1 MYYSDELVE
10 EIREKNDIVSVVG
23 EYVKLTRKGGS
34 YFGLCPFHTEKTG
47 SFSVSPQ
54 KQMYYCFGC
63 HKGGNVFSF
72 LMDYENYTFP
82 EAVKALGERAGVELP
97 EIEYSESSKQQ
108 KDEKTKMLEMYKHA
122 ATFYYR
128 MLRTPQGKTGCEYLR
143 KRQLTEDTIKH
154 FGLGYSTKFG
164 KDLYHYLK
172 EKGFSDEMM
181 IEGALVSYSEK
192 AGTYDRFWNRVMFPI
207 MDANHKVIGF
217 GGRVMGD
224 GEPKY
229 LNSPETKIFDKSR
242 NLYGLNFARTSRKDR
257 MIICEGY
264 MDVIALHQAGFTE
277 AVASLGTAL
286 TENQCR
292 LLARYTKKVLLTYD
306 SDAAGTN
313 AALRAIPMLKE
324 AGLSVSVIN
333 MKPYKDPDEFIKALG
348 AEAFEERINQAVNSF
363 LFEIE
368 VIERRYD
375 FKDPESKTA
384 FFKETAKKLLTF
396 TEEIERNTYVEAVAD
411 RYHLPYEKLKKMVDT
426 MGESAAMMPKREV
439 PRSGIRKQ
447 PKEDG
452 VTKAQKLLITWMI
465 SDDRMYEEIEKH
477 VEVRDFTNDLYR
489 TVVEML
495 HEQKAQGRIK
505 PAEIISHFAE
515 SENQGE
521 IASLFHAELK
531 QIEKKEELEKALTET
546 IMKVKENSFNIQIE
560 EMDKNDIA
568 AWQKILQEKSRLQK
582 LHISL

>member
-1 MYYSDELVE
+1 MYYPDELVE

-34 YFGLCPFHTEKTG
+34 YFGLCPFHNEKTG
-47 SFSVSPQ
+47 SFSVSPA

-82 EAVKALGERAGVELP
+82 EAVKVLGERVGVELP
-97 EIEYSESSKQQ
+97 EAEYSERDRQQ

-128 MLRTPQGKTGCEYLR
+128 MLRTEYGKVGYQYLK
-143 KRQLTEDTIKH
+143 KRELTDETMKK

-164 KDLYHYLK
+164 KDLYLYLK
-172 EKGFSDEMM
+172 KQGFSDQMM
-181 IEGALVSYSEK
+181 IEGGLVSYSEK

-207 MDANHKVIGF
+207 MDANHRVIGF
-217 GGRVMGD
+217 GGRVMGE

-242 NLYGLNFARTSRKDR
+242 NLYGLNFARASRKDH

-264 MDVIALHQAGFTE
+264 MDVIALHQAGFTQ

-348 AEAFEERINQAVNSF
+348 PEGFQERINQAVNSF

-368 VIERRYD
+368 VMEQRYD

-384 FFKETAKKLLTF
+384 FFQAIAKKLLEF
-396 TEEIERNTYVEAVAD
+396 SEEIERSTYVEAVAE

-426 MGESAAMMPKREV
+426 YGEKADRMPVREK
-439 PRSGIRKQ
+439 PRSGIRKL

-452 VTKAQKLLITWMI
+452 ITKAQKLLITWMI
-465 SDDRMYEEIEKH
+465 SDDRLFEVIKKN
-477 VEVRDFTNDLYR
+477 VELWDFTNELYR

-495 HEQKAQGRIK
+495 YQQKEQGTIK
-505 PAEIISHFAE
+505 PAEIISHFAD

-531 QIEKKEELEKALTET
+531 QVEKKEELEKALKET
-546 IMKVKENSFNIQIE
+546 IIKVKEHSYQVQID
-560 EMDKNDIA
+560 EMDKNDMA
-568 AWQKILQEKSRLQK
+568 AWQKILQEKSKLQR

>member
-34 YFGLCPFHTEKTG
+34 YFGLCPFHNEKTG
-47 SFSVSPQ
+47 SFAVSPQ
-54 KQMYYCFGC
+54 KQIYYCFGC

-82 EAVKALGERAGVELP
+82 EAVKVLGERVGVELP
-97 EIEYSESSKQQ
+97 EIEYSESAKQQ
-108 KDEKTKMLEMYKHA
+108 KDEKTKMLEMYKYA

-128 MLRTPQGKTGCEYLR
+128 MLRTKTGETGYQYLR
-143 KRQLTEDTIKH
+143 KRGLTDETLKR

-164 KDLYHYLK
+164 KDLYNYLK
-172 EKGFSDEMM
+172 KQGFSDQMM
-181 IEGALVSYSEK
+181 IEGGLVSYSEK

-217 GGRVMGD
+217 GGRVMGE

-242 NLYGLNFARTSRKDR
+242 NLYGLNYARASRKDHL
-257 MIICEGY
+257 IICEGY

-292 LLARYTKKVLLTYD
+292 LLSRYTKKILLTYD

-348 AEAFEERINQAVNSF
+348 AEAFQERINQAVNSF

-368 VIERRYD
+368 VIEKRYD

-384 FFKETAKKLLTF
+384 FFKAAAGKLLEF
-396 TEEIERNTYVEAVAD
+396 TEEIERNTYVEAVAE

-426 MGESAAMMPKREV
+426 MGEAAAMMPVRER
-439 PRSGIRKQ
+439 PRSGIRRQ
-447 PKEDG
+447 QKEDG
-452 VTKAQKLLITWMI
+452 ITKAQKLLITWMI
-465 SDDRMYEEIEKH
+465 SDDRLFEEITKW
-477 VEVRDFTNDLYR
+477 VTKDDFTNELYR

-495 HEQKAQGRIK
+495 YQQRAQGKIK
-505 PAEIISHFAE
+505 PAEIMSHFAD
-515 SENQGE
+515 SEQQGE
-521 IASLFHAELK
+521 VASLFHAELK

-546 IMKVKENSFNIQIE
+546 IIKVKEHSYHVQIE
-560 EMDKNDIA
+560 EMDKNDII
-568 AWQKILQEKSRLQK
+568 AWQKILQEKSKLQK

>member
-34 YFGLCPFHTEKTG
+34 YFGLCPFHNEKTG
-47 SFSVSPQ
+47 SFSVSPG

-82 EAVKALGERAGVELP
+82 EAVKALGERVGVELP
-97 EIEYSESSKQQ
+97 EIEYSESAKQQ
-108 KDEKTKMLEMYKHA
+108 KDEKTKMLEMYKYA
-122 ATFYYR
+122 ATFYYK
-128 MLRTPQGKTGCEYLR
+128 MLRTQNGQIGYQYLR
-143 KRQLTEDTIKH
+143 KRELTDETIKR

-164 KDLYHYLK
+164 KDLYNYLK
-172 EKGFSDEMM
+172 KQGFSDQMM
-181 IEGALVSYSEK
+181 IEGGLVSYSEK
-192 AGTYDRFWNRVMFPI
+192 SGVYDRFWNRVMFPI
-207 MDANHKVIGF
+207 MDVNHKVIGF
-217 GGRVMGD
+217 GGRVMGE

-242 NLYGLNFARTSRKDR
+242 NLYGLNFARASRKDNL
-257 MIICEGY
+257 IICEGY
-264 MDVIALHQAGFTE
+264 MDVIALHQAGFTQ

-292 LLARYTKKVLLTYD
+292 LLSRYTKKVLLTYD

-313 AALRAIPMLKE
+313 AAMRAIPMLKE

-348 AEAFEERINQAVNSF
+348 AEGFQERINQAVNSF

-368 VIERRYD
+368 VIEKRYD

-384 FFKETAKKLLTF
+384 FFKAAARKLLEF
-396 TEEIERNTYVEAVAD
+396 TEEIERNTYVEAVAE

-426 MGESAAMMPKREV
+426 MGETASMMPVREK
-439 PRSGIRKQ
+439 PRSGIQKPQ
-447 PKEDG
+447 KEDG
-452 VTKAQKLLITWMI
+452 ITKAQKLLITWMI
-465 SDDRMYEEIEKH
+465 SDDRLFEEISKW
-477 VEVRDFTNDLYR
+477 VKMNDFTNELYR

-495 HEQKAQGRIK
+495 YQQKAQGKVK
-505 PAEIISHFAE
+505 PAEIMSHFAD
-515 SENQGE
+515 SEQQGE
-521 IASLFHAELK
+521 VASLFHTELK

-546 IMKVKENSFNIQIE
+546 IIKVKEHSYNVQIE

-568 AWQKILQEKSRLQK
+568 AWQKILQEKSKLQK

>member
-34 YFGLCPFHTEKTG
+34 YFGLCPFHNEKTG

-82 EAVKALGERAGVELP
+82 EAVKVLGERVGVELP
-97 EIEYSESSKQQ
+97 EIEYSESAKQQ
-108 KDEKTKMLEMYKHA
+108 KDEKTRMLEMYKHA
-122 ATFYYR
+122 ATFYYK
-128 MLRTPQGKTGCEYLR
+128 MLRTQHGQIGYQYLR
-143 KRQLTEDTIKH
+143 KRGLSDETIKH

-172 EKGFSDEMM
+172 KQGFSDQMM
-181 IEGALVSYSEK
+181 IEGGLVSYSEK

-242 NLYGLNFARTSRKDR
+242 NLYGLNFARASRKDN

-264 MDVIALHQAGFTE
+264 MDVIALHQAGFTQ

-292 LLARYTKKVLLTYD
+292 LLVRYTKKVLLTYD
-306 SDAAGTN
+306 SDNAGTN
-313 AALRAIPMLKE
+313 AALRAIPMLKA
-324 AGLSVSVIN
+324 AGLSVAVIN

-384 FFKETAKKLLTF
+384 FFKATAKKLLEF
-396 TEEIERNTYVEAVAD
+396 TEEIERNTYVEAVAE

-426 MGESAAMMPKREV
+426 MGESVSQMPVREK
-439 PRSGIRKQ
+439 PRSGIRKKQ
-447 PKEDG
+447 KEDG
-452 VTKAQKLLITWMI
+452 ITKAQKLLITWMI
-465 SDDRMYEEIEKH
+465 SDDILYDEINKH
-477 VEVRDFTNDLYR
+477 VELRDFTNELYR

-495 HEQKAQGRIK
+495 HQQKVQGKIK
-505 PAEIISHFAE
+505 PAEIMSHFAD
-515 SENQGE
+515 SDSQGE
-521 IASLFHAELK
+521 VASLFHTELK

-546 IMKVKENSFNIQIE
+546 IIKVKEHSYNAQID
-560 EMDKNDIA
+560 EMDKNDML
-568 AWQKILQEKSRLQK
+568 AWQRILQEKSKLQK

>member
-1 MYYSDELVE
+1 
-10 EIREKNDIVSVVG
+10 
-23 EYVKLTRKGGS
+23 
-34 YFGLCPFHTEKTG
+34 
-47 SFSVSPQ
+47 
-54 KQMYYCFGC
+54 
-63 HKGGNVFSF
+63 
-72 LMDYENYTFP
+72 
-82 EAVKALGERAGVELP
+82 
-97 EIEYSESSKQQ
+97 
-108 KDEKTKMLEMYKHA
+108 
-122 ATFYYR
+122 
-128 MLRTPQGKTGCEYLR
+128 
-143 KRQLTEDTIKH
+143 
-154 FGLGYSTKFG
+154 
-164 KDLYHYLK
+164 
-172 EKGFSDEMM
+172 MM
-181 IEGALVSYSEK
+181 IDGGLVSYSEK

-217 GGRVMGD
+217 GGRVMGE

-242 NLYGLNFARTSRKDR
+242 NLYGLNFARASRKDN

-264 MDVIALHQAGFTE
+264 MDVIALHQAGFTQ

-292 LLARYTKKVLLTYD
+292 LIARYTKKVLLTYD

-384 FFKETAKKLLTF
+384 FFKATAKKLLEF

-426 MGESAAMMPKREV
+426 MGEAAGSMPVREK
-439 PRSGIRKQ
+439 PRSGIQKKQ
-447 PKEDG
+447 KEDG
-452 VTKAQKLLITWMI
+452 ITKAQKLLITWMI
-465 SDDRMYEEIEKH
+465 SDDRLFDEISKH
-477 VEVRDFTNDLYR
+477 VELRDFTNELYR

-495 HEQKAQGRIK
+495 YQQKTQGKIK
-505 PAEIISHFAE
+505 PAEIMSHFAD

-521 IASLFHAELK
+521 VASLFHTELK

-546 IMKVKENSFNIQIE
+546 VIKVKEHSYNVQID
-560 EMDKNDIA
+560 EMDKNDMI
-568 AWQKILQEKSRLQK
+568 AWQKILQEKSKLQR

>member
-1 MYYSDELVE
+1 MYYPDELVE

-34 YFGLCPFHTEKTG
+34 YFGLCPFHNEKTG

-82 EAVKALGERAGVELP
+82 EAVKVLGERVGVDLP
-97 EIEYSESSKQQ
+97 EIEYSDAEKQK
-108 KDEKTKMLEMYKHA
+108 KDEKTRMLEMYKQA
-122 ATFYYR
+122 ATFYFK
-128 MLRTPQGKTGCEYLR
+128 MLRSRQGQTGYQYLQ
-143 KRQLTEDTIKH
+143 KRGLSDETIKR

-164 KDLYHYLK
+164 KDLYNYLK
-172 EKGFSDEMM
+172 QQGFSDQMM
-181 IEGALVSYSEK
+181 IEGGLVSYSEK
-192 AGTYDRFWNRVMFPI
+192 AGSYDRFWNRVMFPI

-217 GGRVMGD
+217 GGRVMGE

-242 NLYGLNFARTSRKDR
+242 NLYGLNYARASRKDH

-264 MDVIALHQAGFTE
+264 MDVIALHQAGFSQ

-348 AEAFEERINQAVNSF
+348 PEAFEERINQAVNSF

-368 VIERRYD
+368 VIERSYD
-375 FKDPESKTA
+375 FKNPESKTA
-384 FFKETAKKLLTF
+384 FFKATAKKLLEF
-396 TEEIERNTYVEAVAD
+396 TEEIERNAYVEAVAE

-426 MGESAAMMPKREV
+426 MGEAASFQPVREK
-439 PRSGIRKQ
+439 PRSGVKKP

-452 VTKAQKLLITWMI
+452 ITKAQKLLITWMI
-465 SDDRMYEEIEKH
+465 SDDTLYDEISKH
-477 VEVRDFTNDLYR
+477 VELRDFTNELYR

-495 HEQKAQGRIK
+495 HQQKAQGKIK
-505 PAEIISHFAE
+505 PAEIMSHFAD

-521 IASLFHAELK
+521 VASLFHTELK
-531 QIEKKEELEKALTET
+531 QIEKKEELEKAVTET
-546 IMKVKENSFNIQIE
+546 VIKVKEHSYNVQID
-560 EMDKNDIA
+560 EMDKNDLMS
-568 AWQKILQEKSRLQK
+568 WQKILQEKSKLQR

>member
-34 YFGLCPFHTEKTG
+34 YFGLCPFHNEKTG

-82 EAVKALGERAGVELP
+82 EAVKVLGERVGVELP
-97 EIEYSESSKQQ
+97 EIEYSESAKQQ
-108 KDEKTKMLEMYKHA
+108 KDEKTKMLEMYKYA

-128 MLRTPQGKTGCEYLR
+128 MLRTKTGETGYQYLR
-143 KRQLTEDTIKH
+143 KRGLTDETLKR

-164 KDLYHYLK
+164 KDLYNYLK
-172 EKGFSDEMM
+172 KQGFSDQMM
-181 IEGALVSYSEK
+181 IEGGLVSYSEK

-217 GGRVMGD
+217 GGRVMGE

-242 NLYGLNFARTSRKDR
+242 NLYGLNYARASRKDHL
-257 MIICEGY
+257 IICEGY
-264 MDVIALHQAGFTE
+264 MDVIALHQAGFTQ

-292 LLARYTKKVLLTYD
+292 LLSRYTKKILLTYD

-348 AEAFEERINQAVNSF
+348 AEKFQERINQAVNSF

-368 VIERRYD
+368 VIEKRYD

-384 FFKETAKKLLTF
+384 FFKAAAGKLLEF
-396 TEEIERNTYVEAVAD
+396 TEEIERNTYVEAVAE

-426 MGESAAMMPKREV
+426 MGEAAVMMPVREK
-439 PRSGIRKQ
+439 PRSGVRRQ
-447 PKEDG
+447 QKEDG
-452 VTKAQKLLITWMI
+452 ITKAQKLLITWMI
-465 SDDRMYEEIEKH
+465 SDDRLFEEIAKW
-477 VEVRDFTNDLYR
+477 VTKDDFTNELYR

-495 HEQKAQGRIK
+495 YQQRAQGKIK
-505 PAEIISHFAE
+505 PAEIMSHFAD
-515 SENQGE
+515 SEQQGE
-521 IASLFHAELK
+521 VASLFHAELK

-546 IMKVKENSFNIQIE
+546 IIKVKEHSYHVQIE
-560 EMDKNDIA
+560 EMDKNDII
-568 AWQKILQEKSRLQK
+568 AWQKILQEKSKLQK

>member
-1 MYYSDELVE
+1 MYYPDELVE

-34 YFGLCPFHTEKTG
+34 YFGLCPFHNEKTG

-82 EAVKALGERAGVELP
+82 EAVKVLGERVGVELP
-97 EIEYSESSKQQ
+97 EIEYSESAKQQ

-128 MLRTPQGKTGCEYLR
+128 MLRTEQGKIGYQYLR
-143 KRQLTEDTIKH
+143 KRELSDETIKR

-164 KDLYHYLK
+164 KDLYNHLK
-172 EKGFSDEMM
+172 KLGFSDQMM
-181 IEGALVSYSEK
+181 IEGGLISHSEK
-192 AGTYDRFWNRVMFPI
+192 AGAYDRFWNRVMFPI

-217 GGRVMGD
+217 GGRVMGE

-242 NLYGLNFARTSRKDR
+242 NLYGLNYARASRKDNI
-257 MIICEGY
+257 IICEGY
-264 MDVIALHQAGFTE
+264 MDVIALHQAGFTQ

-292 LLARYTKKVLLTYD
+292 LLSRYTKKVLLTYD
-306 SDAAGTN
+306 SDTAGTN

-324 AGLSVSVIN
+324 AGLSVAVIN
-333 MKPYKDPDEFIKALG
+333 MKPYKDPDEFIKAMG

-384 FFKETAKKLLTF
+384 FFKATAKKLLEF
-396 TEEIERNTYVEAVAD
+396 TEEIERNAYVEAVAE

-426 MGESAAMMPKREV
+426 MGESENFKPVREK
-439 PRSGIRKQ
+439 PRSGIQKK

-452 VTKAQKLLITWMI
+452 ITKAQKLLITWMI
-465 SDDRMYEEIEKH
+465 SDDRLYEQISKH
-477 VEVRDFTNDLYR
+477 VELRDFTNELYR

-495 HEQKAQGRIK
+495 HQQKAQGPLK
-505 PAEIISHFAE
+505 PAEIMSHFAD
-515 SENQGE
+515 SEHQGE
-521 IASLFHAELK
+521 VASLFHTELK

-546 IMKVKENSFNIQIE
+546 IIKVKEHSYNVQIE
-560 EMDKNDIA
+560 EMDKNDIL
-568 AWQKILQEKSRLQK
+568 AWQKILQEKSKLQR

>member
-82 EAVKALGERAGVELP
+82 EAVKVLGERVGVELP
-97 EIEYSESSKQQ
+97 EIEYSESARQQ

-128 MLRTPQGKTGCEYLR
+128 MLRTPQGQIGYDYLR

-164 KDLYHYLK
+164 KDLYQYLK
-172 EKGFSDEMM
+172 KQGFSDEMM
-181 IEGALVSYSEK
+181 IEGGLISYSER

-217 GGRVMGD
+217 GGRVMGE

-242 NLYGLNFARTSRKDR
+242 NLYGLNFARASRKDR

-306 SDAAGTN
+306 SDTAGTN

-333 MKPYKDPDEFIKALG
+333 VKPYKDPDEFIKALG

-384 FFKETAKKLLTF
+384 FFKEAARKLLGF

-426 MGESAAMMPKREV
+426 MGESASMTGVRNI
-439 PRSGIRKQ
+439 PRSGIKKQ

-452 VTKAQKLLITWMI
+452 ITKAQKLLITWMI
-465 SDDRMYEEIEKH
+465 SDDKMYNEINKH
-477 VEVRDFTNDLYR
+477 VELSDFTNDLYR

-495 HEQKAQGRIK
+495 REQKAQGRIK
-505 PAEIISHFAE
+505 PAEIMSRFAD

-521 IASLFHAELK
+521 VASLFHAELK

-546 IMKVKENSFNIQIE
+546 IIKVKEHSCNVQIE
-560 EMDKNDIA
+560 TMDKNDIV

>member
-34 YFGLCPFHTEKTG
+34 YFGLCPFHNEKTG

-82 EAVKALGERAGVELP
+82 EAVKVLGERVGVELP
-97 EIEYSESSKQQ
+97 EIEYSESAKQQ
-108 KDEKTKMLEMYKHA
+108 KDEKTKMLEMYKYA

-128 MLRTPQGKTGCEYLR
+128 MLRTKTGETGYQYLR
-143 KRQLTEDTIKH
+143 KRGLTDETLKR

-164 KDLYHYLK
+164 KDLYNYLK
-172 EKGFSDEMM
+172 KQGFSDQMM
-181 IEGALVSYSEK
+181 IEGGLVSYSEK

-217 GGRVMGD
+217 GGRVMGE

-242 NLYGLNFARTSRKDR
+242 NLYGLNYARASRKDHL
-257 MIICEGY
+257 IICEGY
-264 MDVIALHQAGFTE
+264 MDVIALHQAGFTQ

-292 LLARYTKKVLLTYD
+292 LLSRYTKKILLTYD

-348 AEAFEERINQAVNSF
+348 AEAFQERINQAVNSF

-368 VIERRYD
+368 VIEKRYD

-384 FFKETAKKLLTF
+384 FFKAAAGKLLEF
-396 TEEIERNTYVEAVAD
+396 TEEIERNTYVEAVAE

-426 MGESAAMMPKREV
+426 MGEAAVMMPVREK
-439 PRSGIRKQ
+439 PRSGIRRQ
-447 PKEDG
+447 QKEDG
-452 VTKAQKLLITWMI
+452 ITKAQKLLITWMI
-465 SDDRMYEEIEKH
+465 SDDRLFEEI
-477 VEVRDFTNDLYR
+477 VRWVTKDDFTNELYR

-495 HEQKAQGRIK
+495 YQQRAQGKIK
-505 PAEIISHFAE
+505 PAEIMSHFAD
-515 SENQGE
+515 SEQQGE
-521 IASLFHAELK
+521 VASLFHAELK

-546 IMKVKENSFNIQIE
+546 IIKVKEHSYNVQIE
-560 EMDKNDIA
+560 EMDKNDII
-568 AWQKILQEKSRLQK
+568 AWQKILQEKSKLQK

>member
-1 MYYSDELVE
+1 MYYPDELVE

-34 YFGLCPFHTEKTG
+34 YFGLCPFHNEKTG

-82 EAVKALGERAGVELP
+82 EAVKVLGERVGVELP
-97 EIEYSESSKQQ
+97 EIEYSESAKQQ
-108 KDEKTKMLEMYKHA
+108 KDEKTKMLEMYKYA

-128 MLRTPQGKTGCEYLR
+128 MLRTPYGQTGYQYLK
-143 KRQLTEDTIKH
+143 KRGLTDETISH

-164 KDLYHYLK
+164 RDLYDFLK
-172 EKGFSDEMM
+172 SKGFSDQMM
-181 IEGALVSYSEK
+181 MEAGLVSYSEK

-242 NLYGLNFARTSRKDR
+242 NLYGLNFARASRKDH

-264 MDVIALHQAGFTE
+264 MDVIALHQAGFTQ

-313 AALRAIPMLKE
+313 AAMRAIPMLKE

-348 AEAFEERINQAVNSF
+348 AEAFLERIDQAVNSF

-368 VIERRYD
+368 VMEQRYD

-384 FFKETAKKLLTF
+384 FFKAAAGKLLGF

-426 MGESAAMMPKREV
+426 MGESAAMTPIREK
-439 PRSGIRKQ
+439 PRSGIKKQ
-447 PKEDG
+447 PREDG
-452 VTKAQKLLITWMI
+452 ITKAQKLLITWMI
-465 SDDRMYEEIEKH
+465 SDDRLFDEISKWISKS
-477 VEVRDFTNDLYR
+477 DFTDELYR

-495 HEQKAQGRIK
+495 YEQRKQGKLK
-505 PAEIISHFAE
+505 PAEIMSHFAD
-515 SENQGE
+515 SERQGE
-521 IASLFHAELK
+521 VASLFHAGLK
-531 QIEKKEELEKALTET
+531 QIEKKEEFEKALTET
-546 IMKVKENSFNIQIE
+546 IVKVKEHSYNVQIE
-560 EMDKNDIA
+560 EMDKNDIL
-568 AWQKILQEKSRLQK
+568 AWQKILQEKSKLQK

>member
-1 MYYSDELVE
+1 MYYSDDLVE

-34 YFGLCPFHTEKTG
+34 YFGLCPFHNEKTG
-47 SFSVSPQ
+47 SFSVSPS
-54 KQMYYCFGC
+54 KQIYYCFGC

-82 EAVKALGERAGVELP
+82 EAVKVLGERVGVELP
-97 EIEYSESSKQQ
+97 EIEYSEDAKQK
-108 KDEKTKMLEMYKHA
+108 KDEKTKMLEMYKYA
-122 ATFYYR
+122 ATFYYK
-128 MLRTPQGKTGCEYLR
+128 MLRTNYGETGYQYLK
-143 KRQLTEDTIKH
+143 KRGLSDETIKH

-164 KDLYHYLK
+164 KDLYQYLK
-172 EKGFSDEMM
+172 KNGFSDQMM
-181 IEGALVSYSEK
+181 IEGGLVSYSERS
-192 AGTYDRFWNRVMFPI
+192 GTYDRFWNRVMFPI

-217 GGRVMGD
+217 GGRVMGE

-242 NLYGLNFARTSRKDR
+242 NLYGLNFARTSRKDN

-264 MDVIALHQAGFTE
+264 MDVIALHQAGFTQ

-306 SDAAGTN
+306 SDDAGTN

-348 AEAFEERINQAVNSF
+348 SEAFQERINQAVNSF

-384 FFKETAKKLLTF
+384 FFRETAKKLLDF
-396 TEEIERNTYVEAVAD
+396 SEEIERNTYVEAVAE
-411 RYHLPYEKLKKMVDT
+411 RYHLPYEKLKKLVDT
-426 MGESAAMMPKREV
+426 MGEELSRTPKRAI
-439 PRSGIRKQ
+439 PRSGIQKQ

-452 VTKAQKLLITWMI
+452 IAKAQKLLITWMI
-465 SDDRMYEEIEKH
+465 SDDKMFEEISKWISSS
-477 VEVRDFTNDLYR
+477 DFTNELYR

-495 HEQKAQGRIK
+495 YQQKEQGKIK
-505 PAEIISHFAE
+505 PAEIISHFAD
-515 SENQGE
+515 SEQQGE
-521 IASLFHAELK
+521 VASLFHAELK
-531 QIEKKEELEKALTET
+531 QIDKKEELEKALTET
-546 IMKVKENSFNIQIE
+546 IMKVKEHSYNVQIE
-560 EMDKNDIA
+560 EMDKNDMA
-568 AWQKILQEKSRLQK
+568 AWQKILQEKSKLQK

>member
-1 MYYSDELVE
+1 MYYPDELVE

-34 YFGLCPFHTEKTG
+34 YFGLCPFHNEKTG

-72 LMDYENYTFP
+72 LMDYENYTFQ
-82 EAVKALGERAGVELP
+82 EAVRVLGERVGVELP
-97 EIEYSESSKQQ
+97 EAEYSESARQQ

-128 MLRTPQGKTGCEYLR
+128 MLRTEQGKVGYQYLKKRELTDETMR
-143 KRQLTEDTIKH
+143 K

-164 KDLYHYLK
+164 KDLYIYLK
-172 EKGFSDEMM
+172 NQGFSDQLM
-181 IEGALVSYSEK
+181 IEGGLVSHSEK
-192 AGTYDRFWNRVMFPI
+192 AGTYDRICNRVMFPI
-207 MDANHKVIGF
+207 MDANHRVIGF
-217 GGRVMGD
+217 GGRVMGE

-242 NLYGLNFARTSRKDR
+242 NLYGLNFARASRKDH

-292 LLARYTKKVLLTYD
+292 LLSRYTKKVLLTYD

-348 AEAFEERINQAVNSF
+348 PEGFEERINQAVGSF

-368 VIERRYD
+368 VMEQRYD

-384 FFKETAKKLLTF
+384 FFQAVAKKLLGF
-396 TEEIERNTYVEAVAD
+396 SEEIERSNYVEAVAE
-411 RYHLPYEKLKKMVDT
+411 RYHLPFEKLKKMVDT
-426 MGESAAMMPKREV
+426 YGEMQDSMPVREK

-452 VTKAQKLLITWMI
+452 ITKAQKLLITWMI
-465 SDDRMYEEIEKH
+465 SDDKLFEVIRKQ
-477 VEVRDFTNDLYR
+477 VELKDFTNELYR

-495 HEQKAQGRIK
+495 YQQKEQGVIK
-505 PAEIISHFAE
+505 PAEIISHFAD

-531 QIEKKEELEKALTET
+531 QVEKKEELEKALTET
-546 IMKVKENSFNIQIE
+546 IIKVKEYSYQVQID
-560 EMDKNDIA
+560 EMDKNDII
-568 AWQKILQEKSRLQK
+568 AWQRILQEKSKLQR

>member
-1 MYYSDELVE
+1 MYYPDELVE
-10 EIREKNDIVSVVG
+10 EIREKNDVVSVIG

-34 YFGLCPFHTEKTG
+34 YFGLCPFHNEKTG

-82 EAVKALGERAGVELP
+82 EAVKVLGERVGVELP
-97 EIEYSESSKQQ
+97 EIEYSEAQKQQ
-108 KDEKTKMLEMYKHA
+108 KDEKTKMLEMYKAA
-122 ATFYYR
+122 ATFYYK
-128 MLRTPQGKTGCEYLR
+128 MLRTQHGQIGYQYLR
-143 KRQLTEDTIKH
+143 KRGLSDETIKR

-164 KDLYHYLK
+164 KDLYNYLK
-172 EKGFSDEMM
+172 QQGFSDQMM
-181 IEGALVSYSEK
+181 IEGGLVSYSEK

-217 GGRVMGD
+217 GGRVMGE

-242 NLYGLNFARTSRKDR
+242 NLYGLNFARASRKDN

-264 MDVIALHQAGFTE
+264 MDVIALHQAGFTQ

-324 AGLSVSVIN
+324 AGLSVAVIN

-348 AEAFEERINQAVNSF
+348 SEAFEERINQAVNSF

-368 VIERRYD
+368 VQESRYD

-384 FFKETAKKLLTF
+384 FFKATAKKLLEF
-396 TEEIERNTYVEAVAD
+396 TEEIERNTYVEAVAA

-426 MGESAAMMPKREV
+426 MGEAESFRPVREKPK
-439 PRSGIRKQ
+439 SGIKK
-447 PKEDG
+447 PEKEDG
-452 VTKAQKLLITWMI
+452 ITKAQKLLITWMI
-465 SDDRMYEEIEKH
+465 SDDTLYEEISKH
-477 VEVRDFTNDLYR
+477 VELRDFTNELYR

-495 HEQKAQGRIK
+495 HQQKAQGKLK
-505 PAEIISHFAE
+505 PAEIMSHFAD
-515 SENQGE
+515 SEHQGE
-521 IASLFHAELK
+521 VASLFHTELK
-531 QIEKKEELEKALTET
+531 QIEKKEELEKAVTET
-546 IMKVKENSFNIQIE
+546 IIKVKEHSYNVQID
-560 EMDKNDIA
+560 EMDKNDLL
-568 AWQKILQEKSRLQK
+568 AWQKILQEKSKLQR

>member
-34 YFGLCPFHTEKTG
+34 YFGLCPFHNEKTG

-82 EAVKALGERAGVELP
+82 EAVKVLGERVGVELP
-97 EIEYSESSKQQ
+97 EIEYSESAKQQ
-108 KDEKTKMLEMYKHA
+108 KDEKTKMLEMYKAA
-122 ATFYYR
+122 ATFYYK
-128 MLRTPQGKTGCEYLR
+128 MLRTQHGQIGYQYLR
-143 KRQLTEDTIKH
+143 KRELTDETIKH

-164 KDLYHYLK
+164 KDLYNYLK
-172 EKGFSDEMM
+172 KLGFSDQMM
-181 IEGALVSYSEK
+181 IEGGLVSHSEK
-192 AGTYDRFWNRVMFPI
+192 SGTYDRFWNRVMFPI

-242 NLYGLNFARTSRKDR
+242 NLYGLNFARASRKEN

-264 MDVIALHQAGFTE
+264 MDVIALHQAGFTQ

-292 LLARYTKKVLLTYD
+292 LLSRYTKKVLLTYD

-384 FFKETAKKLLTF
+384 FFKAAAKKLLEF
-396 TEEIERNTYVEAVAD
+396 TEEIERNAYVEAVAD

-426 MGESAAMMPKREV
+426 MGEAAGSVPVREK
-439 PRSGIRKQ
+439 PRSGIKK
-447 PKEDG
+447 PGKEDG
-452 VTKAQKLLITWMI
+452 ITKAQKLLITWMI
-465 SDDRMYEEIEKH
+465 SDDRLFAEIMKW
-477 VEVRDFTNDLYR
+477 VSVSDFTNELYR

-495 HEQKAQGRIK
+495 LQQKEQGRIK
-505 PAEIISHFAE
+505 PAEIVSHFAD
-515 SENQGE
+515 SEQQGE
-521 IASLFHAELK
+521 VASLFHAELK
-531 QIEKKEELEKALTET
+531 QIEKKEELEKAVTET
-546 IMKVKENSFNIQIE
+546 IIKVKEHSYNVQID
-560 EMDKNDIA
+560 EMDKNDLL
-568 AWQKILQEKSRLQK
+568 AWQKILQEKSKLQK

>member
-10 EIREKNDIVSVVG
+10 EIREKNDIVSVIG

-72 LMDYENYTFP
+72 LMEYENYTFP
-82 EAVKALGERAGVELP
+82 EAVKVLGERAGMELP
-97 EIEYSESSKQQ
+97 EIEYSPEAKQR
-108 KDEKTKMLEMYKHA
+108 KDEKTRMLEMYKSA

-128 MLRTPQGKTGCEYLR
+128 MLRMPKGKIGWQYLKKRGLSDETIR
-143 KRQLTEDTIKH
+143 K

-164 KDLYHYLK
+164 KDLYLFLK
-172 EKGFSDEMM
+172 EQGFSDAMM
-181 IEGALVSYSEK
+181 IEGGLVSHNEK
-192 AGTYDRFWNRVMFPI
+192 SGTFDRFWNRVMFPI

-242 NLYGLNFARTSRKDR
+242 NLYGLNFARSNRKDH

-264 MDVIALHQAGFTE
+264 MDVIALHQAGFTQ

-286 TENQCR
+286 TQNQCR

-306 SDAAGTN
+306 SDQAGTN

-324 AGLSVSVIN
+324 EGISVSVIN
-333 MKPYKDPDEFIKALG
+333 MEPYKDPDEFIRTLG

-368 VIERRYD
+368 VIEKRYD
-375 FKDPESKTA
+375 FKNPESKTA
-384 FFKETAKKLLTF
+384 FFKAAAKKLLEF
-396 TEEIERNTYVEAVAD
+396 TEEIERNTYVEAVAEKY
-411 RYHLPYEKLKKMVDT
+411 RLPYEKLKKMVDAI
-426 MGESAAMMPKREV
+426 GESEALAPKRER
-439 PRSGIRKQ
+439 PREGIHR
-447 PKEDG
+447 PEKEDG
-452 VTKAQKLLITWMI
+452 IIKAQKLLITWMI
-465 SDDRMYEEIEKH
+465 SDDKLFEVIANH
-477 VEVRDFTNDLYR
+477 VNISDFTDDLYR

-495 HEQKAQGRIK
+495 YQQKEQGKVK
-505 PAEIISHFAE
+505 PAEIMSHFAD
-515 SENQGE
+515 SERQGE
-521 IASLFHAELK
+521 VASLFHTELK

-546 IMKVKENSFNIQIE
+546 IVKVKEHHCNMQIDA
-560 EMDKNDIA
+560 MDKNDIL
-568 AWQKILQEKSRLQK
+568 AWQKVLQEKSRLQK

>member
-10 EIREKNDIVSVVG
+10 EIREKNDIVSVIG

-34 YFGLCPFHTEKTG
+34 YFGLCPFHNEKTG
-47 SFSVSPQ
+47 SFSVSPG

-82 EAVKALGERAGVELP
+82 EAVKVLGERVGVELP
-97 EIEYSESSKQQ
+97 EIEYSESAKRQ
-108 KDEKTKMLEMYKHA
+108 KDEKTKLLEMYKA
-122 ATFYYR
+122 AAVFYYK
-128 MLRTPQGKTGCEYLR
+128 MLHTNQGRIGYQYLK
-143 KRQLTEDTIKH
+143 KRELTDETIKH
-154 FGLGYSTKFG
+154 FGLGFSTKFG

-172 EKGFSDEMM
+172 QQGFSDQMM
-181 IEGALVSYSEK
+181 IEGGLVSHSEK
-192 AGTYDRFWNRVMFPI
+192 AGAYDRFWNRVMFPI

-217 GGRVMGD
+217 GGRVMGE

-242 NLYGLNFARTSRKDR
+242 NLYGLNFARASRKDHL
-257 MIICEGY
+257 IICEGY
-264 MDVIALHQAGFTE
+264 MDVIALHQAGFTQ

-292 LLARYTKKVLLTYD
+292 LLSRYTKKVLLTYD

-324 AGLSVSVIN
+324 AGLSVSVID

-348 AEAFEERINQAVNSF
+348 PEAFQERINQAVNSF
-363 LFEIE
+363 LFEIG
-368 VIERRYD
+368 VIEKRYD

-384 FFKETAKKLLTF
+384 FFKETARKLLEF
-396 TEEIERNTYVEAVAD
+396 REEIERNTYVEAVAE
-411 RYHLPYEKLKKMVDT
+411 RYRLPYEKLKKMVDT
-426 MGESAAMMPKREV
+426 MGEAASMMPVREK
-439 PRSGIRKQ
+439 PRSGVKRPQ
-447 PKEDG
+447 KEDG
-452 VTKAQKLLITWMI
+452 IVKAQKLLITWMI
-465 SDDRMYEEIEKH
+465 SDDRLFEEISKW
-477 VEVRDFTNDLYR
+477 VSVSDFTNELYR

-495 HEQKAQGRIK
+495 YQQKAQGKIK
-505 PAEIISHFAE
+505 PAEIMSHFAD
-515 SENQGE
+515 SERQGE
-521 IASLFHAELK
+521 VASLFHTELK
-531 QIEKKEELEKALTET
+531 QIEKKEELEKALAET
-546 IMKVKENSFNIQIE
+546 IIKVKEHSYNVQID
-560 EMDKNDIA
+560 EMDKNDMV
-568 AWQKILQEKSRLQK
+568 AWQKILQEKSKLQK

>member
-1 MYYSDELVE
+1 MYYPDELVE

-34 YFGLCPFHTEKTG
+34 YFGLCPFHNEKTG
-47 SFSVSPQ
+47 SFSVSPA
-54 KQMYYCFGC
+54 KQIYYCFGC

-82 EAVKALGERAGVELP
+82 EAVKALGERCGVELP
-97 EIEYSESSKQQ
+97 EVGDSEAARQQ

-128 MLRTPQGKTGCEYLR
+128 MLRTEQGKIGYEYLR
-143 KRQLTEDTIKH
+143 KRQLTDDTIKR
-154 FGLGYSTKFG
+154 FGLGYSPKFG
-164 KDLYHYLK
+164 NGLYQYLK
-172 EKGFSDEMM
+172 NQGFSDQMM
-181 IEGALVSYSEK
+181 IDGGLVSFSEK
-192 AGTYDRFWNRVMFPI
+192 AGVYDRFWNRVMFPI

-217 GGRVMGD
+217 GGRVMGE

-242 NLYGLNFARTSRKDR
+242 NLYGLNYARASRKDH

-264 MDVIALHQAGFTE
+264 MDVIALHQAGFTQ

-292 LLARYTKKVLLTYD
+292 LLSRYTKKVLLTYD

-313 AALRAIPMLKE
+313 AALRAIPLLKD

-348 AEAFEERINQAVNSF
+348 AEAFEERISQAVNSF

-384 FFKETAKKLLTF
+384 FFKATAKKLLEF
-396 TEEIERNTYVEAVAD
+396 TEEIERNTYVEAVAE

-426 MGESAAMMPKREV
+426 YGEMENGTPVRPK
-439 PRSGIRKQ
+439 PRSGIKKT

-452 VTKAQKLLITWMI
+452 ITKAQKLLITWMI
-465 SDDRMYEEIEKH
+465 SDDRLFEEIKKQ
-477 VEVRDFTNDLYR
+477 VELKDFTNELYR

-495 HEQKAQGRIK
+495 YKQKEQGKIK
-505 PAEIISHFAE
+505 PAEIISHFAD

-531 QIEKKEELEKALTET
+531 QIEKKEELAKALTET
-546 IMKVKENSFNIQIE
+546 IIKVKEHSYQVQID
-560 EMDKNDIA
+560 EMDKNDIM
-568 AWQKILQEKSRLQK
+568 AWQKILQEKSKLQR

>member
-10 EIREKNDIVSVVG
+10 EIREKNDIVGVVG

-34 YFGLCPFHTEKTG
+34 YFGLCPFHNEKTG

-82 EAVKALGERAGVELP
+82 EAVKVLGERVGADLP
-97 EIEYSESSKQQ
+97 EIEYSEDAKRQ
-108 KDEKTKMLEMYKHA
+108 KDEKTRMLEMYKAA

-128 MLRTPQGKTGCEYLR
+128 MLRTSVGEGGYAYLR
-143 KRQLTEDTIKH
+143 NRGLSDETIKK
-154 FGLGYSTKFG
+154 FGLGYSAKFG
-164 KDLYHYLK
+164 KSLYQHLK
-172 EKGFSDEMM
+172 KLGFSDELMV
-181 IEGALVSYSEK
+181 EGGLVSYSEK
-192 AGTYDRFWNRVMFPI
+192 SGVYDRFWNRVMFPI

-217 GGRVMGD
+217 GGRVMGE

-242 NLYGLNFARTSRKDR
+242 NLYGLNFARASRKSNI
-257 MIICEGY
+257 IICEGY
-264 MDVIALHQAGFTE
+264 MDVIALHQAGFTQ

-286 TENQCR
+286 TAGQCR
-292 LLARYTKKVLLTYD
+292 LISRYTKEVLLTYD
-306 SDAAGTN
+306 SDNAGTN

-324 AGLSVSVIN
+324 AGLSVKVIN

-348 AEAFEERINQAVNSF
+348 PEAFKERIDQAVNSF

-368 VIERRYD
+368 VIEKRYD
-375 FKDPESKTA
+375 FKNPESKTA
-384 FFKETAKKLLTF
+384 FFKETAKKLLEF
-396 TEEIERNTYVEAVAD
+396 TEEIERNTYVEAVAE
-411 RYHLPYEKLKKMVDT
+411 RYRLPYEKLKKMVDT
-426 MGESAAMMPKREV
+426 MGEQSSGITYRERPK
-439 PRSGIRKQ
+439 SGIRKRE
-447 PKEDG
+447 KEDG
-452 VTKAQKLLITWMI
+452 ITKAQKLLITWMI
-465 SDDRMYEEIEKH
+465 SDEALFEAIKKH
-477 VEVRDFTNDLYR
+477 VEIGDFTNELYR

-495 HEQKAQGRIK
+495 YQQKKRGQLK
-505 PAEIISHFAE
+505 PAEIMSHFTD

-521 IASLFHAELK
+521 VASLFHTELK

-546 IMKVKENSFNIQIE
+546 VIKVKEHRFQVQIE
-560 EMDKNDIA
+560 EMDKNDLA
-568 AWQKILQEKSRLQK
+568 AWQHILQEKSKLQK
-582 LHISL
+582 LHISI